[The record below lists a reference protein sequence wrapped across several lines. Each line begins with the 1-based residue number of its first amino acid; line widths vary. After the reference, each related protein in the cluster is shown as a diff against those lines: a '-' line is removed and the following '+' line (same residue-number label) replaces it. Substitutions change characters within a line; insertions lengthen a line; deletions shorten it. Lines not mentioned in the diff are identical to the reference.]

1 MADTVIPQMTV
12 DQMAVLSM
20 SFLSKDI
27 CVFFKFDLGS
37 PRTFARS
44 LRSIWLTELSRRTD
58 GSALTEFRGRVSL
71 LYDYFNDGS
80 MVTATPRGTPPGTE
94 NIKIMK
100 RGKKL

>member
-71 LYDYFNDGS
+71 LYDSTTS
-80 MVTATPRGTPPGTE
+80 MMVRCQE
-94 NIKIMK
+94 ELRRRQKERKNQ
-100 RGKKL
+100 RD